1 MMYLVITEKLTQEGK
16 KNFKKVLE
24 WQKRF
29 DEWLISHGAT
39 WKSVKHFVT
48 LIGEPVYET
57 WLEYPN
63 YSALDE
69 DDEKTKEFA
78 KNPESNNCRHV
89 KFALNLPEV
98 QEILQKKGWKIP
110 E

>member
-1 MMYLVITEKLTQEGK
+1 MT
-16 KNFKKVLE
+16 
-24 WQKRF
+24 
-29 DEWLISHGAT
+29 
-39 WKSVKHFVT
+39 
-48 LIGEPVYET
+48 
-57 WLEYPN
+57 YPN
-63 YSALDE
+63 YSAFDE
-69 DDEKTKEFA
+69 DYEKTKEFA

>member
-1 MMYLVITEKLTQEGK
+1 VKLGLNIQTIQ
-16 KNFKKVLE
+16 
-24 WQKRF
+24 
-29 DEWLISHGAT
+29 H
-39 WKSVKHFVT
+39 
-48 LIGEPVYET
+48 
-57 WLEYPN
+57 
-63 YSALDE
+63 LDE

-98 QEILQKKGWKIP
+98 QEILQKKERKIP

>member
-1 MMYLVITEKLTQEGK
+1 VHVLTCGLPWPPPTNNQVHCC
-16 KNFKKVLE
+16 NN
-24 WQKRF
+24 RN
-29 DEWLISHGAT
+29 ARA
-39 WKSVKHFVT
+39 
-48 LIGEPVYET
+48 PVYET

-69 DDEKTKEFA
+69 DYEKTKDFA